1 MTKLKTIAWFAARP
15 KYYPQ
20 VFQILK
26 RKKFKEKENTR
37 DEATQWCK
45 KNCISQEEALQLLIG
60 ESNVKPLLD
69 LFPEIMKKAGE
80 QSEKSPVKMGGEGA
94 VSLIYHLVKHLK
106 PARCFETGVAYGWSS
121 LAILLALQNI
131 EGARLISNDMPYVN
145 ENNEDF
151 VGIVVPENLKSKWD
165 LQRLPDITG
174 IPLALKKFDNKLDF
188 CHYDSDKSYT
198 GRIWATPIIW
208 NALSKNSLM
217 VIDDINDNIAF
228 KEFCETVGQK
238 PIIIEHIGKHVGIL
252 TK

>member
-45 KNCISQEEALQLLIG
+45 KNCISQEEALHLLIG
-60 ESNVKPLLD
+60 ENKMTPLLD
-69 LFPEIMKKAGE
+69 LFPDVMKKAGE

-106 PARCFETGVAYGWSS
+106 PAKCLETGVAYGWSS

-151 VGIVVPENLKSKWD
+151 VGIVVPENLKNKWD

-174 IPLALKKFDNKLDF
+174 IPLALKKFDGKIDF

-198 GRIWATPIIW
+198 GRKWSTPLLW
-208 NALSKNSLM
+208 NALCSQSLF
-217 VIDDINDNIAF
+217 ISDDINDNVAF
-228 KEFCETVGQK
+228 KEFCEEEKLNPV
-238 PIIIEHIGKHVGIL
+238 IVEHNEKYVGIVR
-252 TK
+252 K